1 MKCIYAKTYLD
12 PKGRHRI
19 EISDELA
26 RELLRRSGVRSKR
39 RRIQKKAIAKQL
51 NKMLLQA
58 LRDRA
63 NVNK

>member
-1 MKCIYAKTYLD
+1 MKCTYARTYLD

-39 RRIQKKAIAKQL
+39 RRIQNKAIAKQL
-51 NKMLLQA
+51 NKMLLQII
-58 LRDRA
+58 RDRA

>member
-1 MKCIYAKTYLD
+1 MKYPYARTYLD

-39 RRIQKKAIAKQL
+39 RRIQNKAIAKQL